1 MNYHCC
7 VCCHFPLLS
16 TCSLAFLLAL
26 SWFPTIAFMQSLWL
40 FEWCDIT
47 WLFTHSGPLLF
58 LFVDYA
64 IPWDAIG
71 SNYHVFSIENIFGF
85 FFHCSV
91 LWISHF
97 LVWVSEENTK
107 TNSCCKRKVKSGVM
121 IHFWMYQNIMKFRMY
136 YLLIWQHGTSRIDR
150 NFDEC
155 KLLNVF
161 SKCQGRLLGWG
172 YHEWMAGT
180 QVTLGIEKKIKG
192 RKTTIVIL
200 QITVH

>member
-7 VCCHFPLLS
+7 VSCHFPLLS

-40 FEWCDIT
+40 FEWYDIT
-47 WLFTHSGPLLF
+47 WFCTHSGPLLF
-58 LFVDYA
+58 LFVDYV

-97 LVWVSEENTK
+97 LVWLSEENTETK
-107 TNSCCKRKVKSGVM
+107 SCCKRKVKSGVM
-121 IHFWMYQNIMKFRMY
+121 IHFWMYQNIMKFRIY

-150 NFDEC
+150 NFDGC

-161 SKCQGRLLGWG
+161 SKCQGRLLDGVIMNGWVG
-172 YHEWMAGT
+172 P
-180 QVTLGIEKKIKG
+180 K
-192 RKTTIVIL
+192 
-200 QITVH
+200 